1 MIRPTPRCTIH
12 LSTPTLNLPPDAQDI
27 SYIASRPD
35 AIHIVLD
42 REFDALLDPPPLLI
56 HGRVQVEVK
65 GSSTVNRVE
74 VGLVGIEKEYH
85 PANPFVEK
93 ELVKEELV
101 LWEGVEGER
110 TLGDGSH
117 EFSFSIPFPSD
128 VPPTL
133 KVPYGEVSY
142 KVIVTLHRKLLFPVT
157 SHQDVIVRR
166 CFPARARS
174 TSKTRSVSPSA
185 RTPKFGLRGRSPTRD
200 SLRSSSSTDS
210 RQSSRRSLMTVEEGS
225 QTWSSLTRTLS
236 GESFASPT
244 RLISRADA
252 EPSPQHYD
260 ERPFV
265 IERKNEVYTG
275 PTSDGEFIYSVTLP
289 RPILRDENEIKV
301 ELCIEDGT
309 EQVGSVRTIE
319 CDLIERRSF
328 RYDCP
333 FDNLPSFK
341 PAMEES
347 TLTKPSIKYKL
358 SQHQIMQQRHSLPF
372 LLDVTE
378 AAPDVSTETLA
389 ISHIVRIGIE
399 FEPGGDAASAQ
410 HNDEERGRSIW
421 RNHAMGKKKKRR
433 RLVVV
438 EIPAL
443 IRDAVAV
450 GPAED
455 DVEAVDI
462 PDTDPPEFN
471 MFITPATPAAAIVH
485 SSHVAA
491 SNPFLHAA
499 AADAESLSTARSA
512 TLSGPVTLSVPC
524 LAHTTERER
533 SRSPVRRI
541 ALL

>member
-1 MIRPTPRCTIH
+1 M
-12 LSTPTLNLPPDAQDI
+12 L
-27 SYIASRPD
+27 
-35 AIHIVLD
+35 
-42 REFDALLDPPPLLI
+42 
-56 HGRVQVEVK
+56 
-65 GSSTVNRVE
+65 
-74 VGLVGIEKEYH
+74 
-85 PANPFVEK
+85 
-93 ELVKEELV
+93 
-101 LWEGVEGER
+101 
-110 TLGDGSH
+110 
-117 EFSFSIPFPSD
+117 
-128 VPPTL
+128 
-133 KVPYGEVSY
+133 
-142 KVIVTLHRKLLFPVT
+142 
-157 SHQDVIVRR
+157 
-166 CFPARARS
+166 
-174 TSKTRSVSPSA
+174 
-185 RTPKFGLRGRSPTRD
+185 GLRGRSPTRD
-200 SLRSSSSTDS
+200 SVRSSSSTDS
-210 RQSSRRSLMTVEEGS
+210 RRSSRRSLTTVDEVSQSGS
-225 QTWSSLTRTLS
+225 QTWASLTRTLS
-236 GESFASPT
+236 RESVASPT
-244 RLISRADA
+244 RLNPRGDA
-252 EPSPQHYD
+252 ESSPQYYD

-289 RPILRDENEIKV
+289 RPILRDENEVKV

-309 EQVGSVRTIE
+309 EQVGSVRSIE

-358 SQHQIMQQRHSLPF
+358 SQHQIMQKRHSLPF

-399 FEPGGDAASAQ
+399 FEPGGDAVSAQ
-410 HNDEERGRSIW
+410 DTGEERGRSIW
-421 RNHAMGKKKKRR
+421 RGHAIGKKKKRR

-450 GPAED
+450 GPVD
-455 DVEAVDI
+455 DDIEVDAVDI

-485 SSHVAA
+485 STHTTA

-499 AADAESLSTARSA
+499 AADAESLSSARSA
-512 TLSGPVTLSVPC
+512 ALSGSGALSVPC
-524 LAHTTERER
+524 LAHTAERQR
-533 SRSPVRRI
+533 SRSPLRRI